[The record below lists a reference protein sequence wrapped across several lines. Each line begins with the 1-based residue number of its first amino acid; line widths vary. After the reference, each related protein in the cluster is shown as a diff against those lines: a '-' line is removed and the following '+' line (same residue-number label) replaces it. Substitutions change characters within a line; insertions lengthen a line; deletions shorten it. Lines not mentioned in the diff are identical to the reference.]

1 MKQKGDSCNPCYN
14 GYGVH
19 PIGELVKVD
28 LRCNPCYN
36 GYGVHRVIHN
46 VMYLRLL

>member
-1 MKQKGDSCNPCYN
+1 MKQKGDS
-14 GYGVH
+14 
-19 PIGELVKVD
+19 
-28 LRCNPCYN
+28 CNPCYN